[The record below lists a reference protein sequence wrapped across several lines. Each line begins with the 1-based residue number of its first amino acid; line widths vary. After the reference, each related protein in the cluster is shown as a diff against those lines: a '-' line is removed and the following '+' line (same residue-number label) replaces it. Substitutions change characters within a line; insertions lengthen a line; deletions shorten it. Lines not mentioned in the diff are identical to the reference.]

1 EGFYFDPAAW
11 AQPEGVR
18 FGDTRVNQFRGPG
31 GWNLDF
37 SLFRTF
43 PIAARQKLEFRVE
56 ASNLT
61 NTPKF
66 ANPTSNI
73 TSGDFMRIFGLY
85 GAYAERQGRL
95 ALRYSF

>member
-1 EGFYFDPAAW
+1 M
-11 AQPEGVR
+11 R
-18 FGDTRVNQFRGPG
+18 FGNSRLNQFRGPG

-37 SLFRTF
+37 SVFRTF
-43 PIAARQKLEFRVE
+43 PIAARQKLELRVE

-66 ANPTSNI
+66 ANPIANI

-85 GAYAERQGRL
+85 NAYAERQVRL
-95 ALRYSF
+95 AVRYSF